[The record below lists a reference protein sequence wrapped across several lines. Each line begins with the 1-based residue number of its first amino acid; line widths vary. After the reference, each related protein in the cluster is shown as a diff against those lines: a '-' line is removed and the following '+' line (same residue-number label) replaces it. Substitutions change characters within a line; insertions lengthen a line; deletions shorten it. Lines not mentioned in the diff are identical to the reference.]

1 VGARLRELVEKSC
14 AESKYP
20 FKVDSKTWGVTL
32 DDDLRFAAAEFGTY
46 KSTLRTATEER
57 LRKYMREPS
66 IPRATTAT
74 SFEMKDFQIAVTVAA
89 PGTGKT
95 RLIDDALRMP
105 LDAKPGEQEHFDH
118 FLRLAVTFNANY
130 GGSYAHPL
138 TARMLLMFFCGT
150 VDESAEKALRHIDA
164 KLVQLFPGKVVDSVA
179 RNVLNALEALYFD
192 QRADGKLGRTVLL
205 IDEISK
211 ADMKDATRVTSERHV
226 YESVVGWLNGG
237 VMAGS
242 QVGRRGAVFTGL
254 SAIAPWSERTARS
267 GRSIV
272 WLPLG
277 TFDLWDEKVRIV
289 VADQA
294 KAIKNWPADAVI
306 SDRVWYVFAATGG
319 RPRDVSRML
328 QLLSPVLRRDQPF
341 ADELL
346 SNLFVAPAEVPFR
359 RYLLPSMLNI
369 KFFAMTAERTIT
381 QFGRDAASLALLN
394 ADQLATGE
402 IESAVPSVSLGHAAA
417 VEGSNEK
424 LFDEIKAVIW
434 STTFCKLDG
443 SGKDFERVWVLL
455 VHTVLRLQHIVRCS
469 DSDFWPRL
477 EECAVLGGLARPTR
491 QVLDVFA
498 SAKSDK
504 ARAGALFG
512 RPGDK
517 RVYEVQG
524 SSIRRELPLKR
535 DPPTLA
541 WWQSVWT
548 ANVVPGTRDDIP
560 VGWSVAR
567 DVVWRPWTVAY
578 FADATHEAVDFALM
592 VGDAGGTDANAPHVY
607 LFQCKELTSKNV
619 TQGTATTKD
628 DNTMVKIVAKLRA
641 QLDLLFSAD
650 FAATHVW
657 RCAGINSVKQVT
669 LCVAAINLS
678 DKIELKKLDA
688 PFNIVL
694 FDGADFRAL
703 GGAAFGDTY
712 FFRYLKTMNLN

>member
-1 VGARLRELVEKSC
+1 MQRHSDICRAVGARLRELVEESC

-46 KSTLRTATEER
+46 KSTLRTETEER

-150 VDESAEKALRHIDA
+150 VDESAEKVLRHIDA
-164 KLVQLFPGKVVDSVA
+164 KLVQLFPGKNVDSVA

-254 SAIAPWSERTARS
+254 SAIAPWSERTPRS

-306 SDRVWYVFAATGG
+306 SDRVWYLLAATGG
-319 RPRDVSRML
+319 RPRDVSSML

-346 SNLFVAPAEVPFR
+346 STLFVAPAEVHFR

-369 KFFAMTAERTIT
+369 KFFAMTGNRTIT

-394 ADQLATGE
+394 ADQLATGRDR
-402 IESAVPSVSLGHAAA
+402 VGCSVSVA
-417 VEGSNEK
+417 
-424 LFDEIKAVIW
+424 
-434 STTFCKLDG
+434 
-443 SGKDFERVWVLL
+443 
-455 VHTVLRLQHIVRCS
+455 
-469 DSDFWPRL
+469 WPRRCRQGL
-477 EECAVLGGLARPTR
+477 ER
-491 QVLDVFA
+491 
-498 SAKSDK
+498 
-504 ARAGALFG
+504 
-512 RPGDK
+512 
-517 RVYEVQG
+517 
-524 SSIRRELPLKR
+524 
-535 DPPTLA
+535 
-541 WWQSVWT
+541 
-548 ANVVPGTRDDIP
+548 
-560 VGWSVAR
+560 
-567 DVVWRPWTVAY
+567 
-578 FADATHEAVDFALM
+578 EAVRRDQSSHL
-592 VGDAGGTDANAPHVY
+592 VDHILQAGR
-607 LFQCKELTSKNV
+607 QR
-619 TQGTATTKD
+619 QG
-628 DNTMVKIVAKLRA
+628 L
-641 QLDLLFSAD
+641 
-650 FAATHVW
+650 
-657 RCAGINSVKQVT
+657 
-669 LCVAAINLS
+669 
-678 DKIELKKLDA
+678 
-688 PFNIVL
+688 
-694 FDGADFRAL
+694 
-703 GGAAFGDTY
+703 
-712 FFRYLKTMNLN
+712 

>member
-1 VGARLRELVEKSC
+1 MGARLRELVKESC

-150 VDESAEKALRHIDA
+150 VDESAEKVLRHIDA
-164 KLVQLFPGKVVDSVA
+164 KLANLFS
-179 RNVLNALEALYFD
+179 NVLAADLAADVLDALEALYFD
-192 QRADGKLGRTVLL
+192 QRGDKLGRTVLL

-211 ADMKDATRVTSERHV
+211 ALVTDATRVTSERHV

-254 SAIAPWSERTARS
+254 SAIAPWSERTPRS

-306 SDRVWYVFAATGG
+306 SDRVWYLLAATGG
-319 RPRDVSRML
+319 RPRDVSSML

-346 SNLFVAPAEVPFR
+346 STLFVAPAEVPFR

-417 VEGSNEK
+417 VKDSNEK

-455 VHTVLRLQHIVRCS
+455 VHTMLRLQHIVRCS
-469 DSDFWPRL
+469 DSDFWPLL
-477 EECAVLGGLARPTR
+477 EESAVLGGLARPTR
-491 QVLDVFA
+491 ESLNVLA

-524 SSIRRELPLKR
+524 SSIRRELSLE
-535 DPPTLA
+535 DEPPTLA

-694 FDGADFRAL
+694 FDGDDFRAL